1 MEKIK
6 FEKEEVLNLMNMMK
20 SIDNSNSELAFQI
33 IESSFSKKNEGEVIL
48 LYKYSGR
55 TAGEWEKH
63 APKVYNF
70 VKKHLGDNNNLSAPR
85 TLTIMSNIKASNSS
99 VELFMETFT
108 NELKG
113 YMEQLGFETEK
124 FELTIKLK

>member
-1 MEKIK
+1 MEKVK
-6 FEKEEVLNLMNMMK
+6 FEKEEVLNLMSMFK
-20 SIDNSNSELAFQI
+20 STDQSNAELAFQI
-33 IESSFSKKNEGEVIL
+33 VENSFSKESEGEVIL

-70 VKKHLGDNNNLSAPR
+70 VKEHLQGNNNLSAPR

-99 VELFMETFT
+99 VELFMEVFT

-113 YMEQLGFETEK
+113 YMQQLGFETEK

>member
-20 SIDNSNSELAFQI
+20 STDNSNSELAFQI
-33 IESSFSKKNEGEVIL
+33 IESSFSKENEGEVIL
-48 LYKYSGR
+48 LYKYSGK

-70 VKKHLGDNNNLSAPR
+70 VKEHLQGNNNLSAPR
-85 TLTIMSNIKASNSS
+85 TLTIMSNIKASNAS

-124 FELTIKLK
+124 FELTIKMK

>member
-6 FEKEEVLNLMNMMK
+6 FEKEEVLNLMSMMK
-20 SIDNSNSELAFQI
+20 STDNSNAELAFQI
-33 IESSFSKKNEGEVIL
+33 IENSFSKESEGEVIL

-70 VKKHLGDNNNLSAPR
+70 VKNNLQGNNNISAPR
-85 TLTIMSNIKASNSS
+85 TLTIMSNIKASNAS
-99 VELFMETFT
+99 VELFMETFI
-108 NELKG
+108 NEIKG

-124 FELTIKLK
+124 FELTIKMK